1 VTELPLINNRSF
13 HKTGKINE
21 IMKARLKE
29 RELEREVERKG
40 EKKRMSKTDTE
51 RNKRAKIK

>member
-1 VTELPLINNRSF
+1 MTELPLINNRSF

-40 EKKRMSKTDTE
+40 EKKRMS
-51 RNKRAKIK
+51 